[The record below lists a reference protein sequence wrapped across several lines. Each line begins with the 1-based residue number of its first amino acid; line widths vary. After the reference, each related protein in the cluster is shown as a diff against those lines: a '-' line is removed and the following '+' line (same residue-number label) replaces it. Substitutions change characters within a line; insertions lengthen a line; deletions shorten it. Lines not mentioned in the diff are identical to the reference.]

1 MKKKLAFILLTT
13 IASTSF
19 ALTEEVKNEIINE
32 IDKHKPEITKEY
44 LQNYALNEADKQK
57 NISLLA
63 KKYIS
68 KKKISDKDY
77 IQEFTYEA
85 EKQGFVDFLKGR
97 NKECSK
103 IEEGPLYKTDVA
115 AYEVKCI
122 NSSNNNY
129 YMTFDY
135 KTNTWNLLDT
145 LK

>member
-1 MKKKLAFILLTT
+1 MHLNIL
-13 IASTSF
+13 
-19 ALTEEVKNEIINE
+19 
-32 IDKHKPEITKEY
+32 
-44 LQNYALNEADKQK
+44 
-57 NISLLA
+57 LLA

-77 IQEFTYEA
+77 VQEFTFEA
-85 EKQGFVDFLKGR
+85 EKQGFTDFLKDH

-122 NSSNNNY
+122 NSLAAIKVIILIISN
-129 YMTFDY
+129 
-135 KTNTWNLLDT
+135 